1 MISYDPRF
9 PPGKKKDQSLRF
21 VLDFNDVTKKDTYP
35 LPLIQDVIDRM
46 GGSVFWTKLD
56 AASAYWSMPLEENS
70 KEKTAFLVPRGKFEF
85 NVTPYGLCNAGPSY
99 QRMIDITLSGLPT
112 DCVLA
117 YMDDIGIFTGT
128 FDNHIQSLRAVV
140 EKLKEAGIT
149 LKLEKCEFACEAID
163 FVGYNISNEG
173 IKPQKILTEAIINFS
188 RPTSKK
194 ELKRFLGM
202 IGFYRN
208 FIESFSKIS
217 KPLNNLTSD
226 KIEFIWDSN
235 CENAFSKLRHC
246 LSLPPV
252 LSFL

>member
-1 MISYDPRF
+1 
-9 PPGKKKDQSLRF
+9 
-21 VLDFNDVTKKDTYP
+21 
-35 LPLIQDVIDRM
+35 
-46 GGSVFWTKLD
+46 
-56 AASAYWSMPLEENS
+56 MPLEENS
-70 KEKTAFLVPRGKFEF
+70 KEKTAFSVPRGKFEF
-85 NVTPYGLCNAGPSY
+85 NVTPYGLCNAVPSY
-99 QRMIDITLSGLPT
+99 QRMIDITLYGLPT
-112 DCVLA
+112 DRVLA
-117 YMDDIGIFTGT
+117 YMDDIGIFTAT
-128 FDNHIQSLRAVV
+128 FDDHMQSLRAVF

-188 RPTSKK
+188 SPTSKK

-235 CENAFSKLRHC
+235 CENAFSKLKHC
-246 LSLPPV
+246 LSSPPV
-252 LSFL
+252 LSFPRINEPFIVEVDASDNAIGGILSQYNSSAELHPVAYFSTTLRKSHKKMVAS